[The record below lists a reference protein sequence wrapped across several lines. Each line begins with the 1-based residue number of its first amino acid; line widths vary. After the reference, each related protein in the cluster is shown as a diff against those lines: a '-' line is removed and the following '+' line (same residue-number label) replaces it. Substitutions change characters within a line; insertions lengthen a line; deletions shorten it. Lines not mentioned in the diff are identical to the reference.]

1 MSGRRKTRDGVTTRE
16 DWVSLQTCVDQFAG
30 GFGYMPL
37 LDSLLRFKQLALLL
51 SVEVLIFFF
60 SRLDPVLFKDP
71 VSNLRKKYKALEGV
85 P

>member
-1 MSGRRKTRDGVTTRE
+1 MGGRRKTRDGVTSRE
-16 DWVSLQTCVDQFAG
+16 DWVSVQTCVDQFAG

-37 LDSLLRFKQLALLL
+37 LDSLLRFKQLTLLL
-51 SVEVLIFFF
+51 TVEVLIFFF
-60 SRLDPVLFKDP
+60 LRLDPVLFKDP